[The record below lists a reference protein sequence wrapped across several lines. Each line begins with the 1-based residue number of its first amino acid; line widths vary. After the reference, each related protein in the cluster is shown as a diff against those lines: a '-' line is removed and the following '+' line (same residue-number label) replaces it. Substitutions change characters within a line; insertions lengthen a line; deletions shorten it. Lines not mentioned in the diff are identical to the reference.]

1 MDCGKPGWTRRRR
14 GRGFEL
20 LDARGRT
27 LDDPE
32 AKARVSALAI
42 PPAWREV
49 WICPDPEGHLQATGI
64 DDAGRRQYRYH
75 EAWNQRRARRKFDET
90 LVFAAGLPLLRQEVH
105 DTLSAEGGRPSAEA
119 VLACVARLLDVGF
132 FRIGSESYA
141 RENGTYG
148 LTSMRREHVRVTQDG
163 VVSFDYPAKHGLR
176 RVQHIVDPLSAD
188 LVARLKRGRSGDGQL
203 FGWKTADGW
212 RALRTPDVS
221 AYLAE
226 RVPTGSAKS
235 FRTWHATV
243 LAAVAVAVAEID
255 PTHAPSRKR
264 VIVHAVKDVARHL
277 GNTPAVCRS
286 SYIDPR
292 VFDRYAAGETI
303 REVVTRLAGTG
314 DDGLSDTAVHGE
326 VEAAVLTLLGGDAT
340 AYAAAAQVGGQHD
353 GNG

>member
-1 MDCGKPGWTRRRR
+1 VRRVDCAGPGWTRRKR

-20 LDARGRT
+20 LDQRGRT
-27 LDDPE
+27 IADAD
-32 AKARVSALAI
+32 AKARVAALAI
-42 PPAWREV
+42 PPAWKEV

-75 EAWNQRRARRKFDET
+75 EVWNQRRSRRKFDET

-105 DTLSAEGGRPSAEA
+105 DTLTAEAGRPSAEA

-132 FRIGSESYA
+132 FRIGSETYA

-148 LTSMRREHVRVTQDG
+148 LTSMRREHVQITAEG
-163 VVSFDYPAKHGLR
+163 VVTFDYPAKHGLR

-188 LVARLKRGRSGDGQL
+188 LVAKLKRARGGDGQL
-203 FGWKTADGW
+203 FGWRTKDGW
-212 RALRTPDVS
+212 RALRTSDVS
-221 AYLAE
+221 EYLAE

-243 LAAVAVAVAEID
+243 LASVAVAVAEVD
-255 PTHAPSRKR
+255 PKHAPSRKR
-264 VIVHAVKDVARHL
+264 VIAHAVKDVARHL

-292 VFDRYAAGETI
+292 VFDKYAGGETI
-303 REVVTRLAGTG
+303 REVVTRLAAV
-314 DDGLSDTAVHGE
+314 DDGGLSDTAVHGD
-326 VEAAVLTLLGGDAT
+326 VEAAVLEMLGGDASG
-340 AYAAAAQVGGQHD
+340 YAAVRADAA
-353 GNG
+353 